1 MRGESGPGPLTDSKS
16 NGMVHN
22 PREREVSY
30 KVGGRGR
37 KFTKKNARWTINFLT
52 TVEQETDSLSEKIL
66 KGFHCLVK
74 FIVLSDAFV
83 IVFNLRDLNPQVSV

>member
-1 MRGESGPGPLTDSKS
+1 MSLAPGPSPTPSP
-16 NGMVHN
+16 MEWFTT
-22 PREREVSY
+22 RESERSVIKWGE
-30 KVGGRGR
+30 GGR